1 MICAVLILL
10 SYSNPSFLG
19 KLQINSCL
27 NYSCLHAEDLSH
39 GKTLITTTDMLF
51 LSIKPTTLQVHKMD
65 KHEPFV
71 TPSHAHTPVSQ
82 GTTKKNKHD
91 KSYTRFQWVS
101 GEGFQAHDGRSP
113 EEILVDYMADPES
126 YQKWNNSS
134 NKLGVIAQYMLPF
147 LECHGIPC
155 KLLMPMAV
163 NGQVSGALIRDVLD

>member
-82 GTTKKNKHD
+82 GIMKKNKHD
-91 KSYTRFQWVS
+91 KSYTRFQGLAERASGHTMVIQQKKFSFTIWQTLNHTRNGTIQATNWGLLHSKCYHFSSAMGSLVNYWCQWLSMVKWVV
-101 GEGFQAHDGRSP
+101 P
-113 EEILVDYMADPES
+113 
-126 YQKWNNSS
+126 
-134 NKLGVIAQYMLPF
+134 
-147 LECHGIPC
+147 
-155 KLLMPMAV
+155 
-163 NGQVSGALIRDVLD
+163 

>member
-1 MICAVLILL
+1 M
-10 SYSNPSFLG
+10 
-19 KLQINSCL
+19 QINSCL
-27 NYSCLHAEDLSH
+27 KYSRLHVEDLSH
-39 GKTLITTTDMLF
+39 DKTSITTTDTPF
-51 LSIKPTTLQVHKMD
+51 LSIKPTALQVHKMD

-134 NKLGVIAQYMLPF
+134 NKLGVISRYVLPF
-147 LECHGIPC
+147 LESRGIPC
-155 KLLMPMAV
+155 KLLTPTAV
-163 NGQVSGALIRDVLD
+163 NGRVSGALIRDVLV